1 MLYNSMDAKRT
12 ERRQFKV
19 VLLGDGAVGKTSIAT
34 RFSRD
39 EFKQSYKQTIGLDFF
54 IKHLLLSEQ
63 LHIAMQI
70 WDIGGQSVSS
80 KMIHNYVL
88 GAHAILLCYDIT
100 NYESFADLEDWHRIV
115 RETFGTK
122 SVPFVGLVANKCD
135 LSHMRAVKSEAH
147 QRFAEE
153 NVLHSFMMSAK
164 SGDQVHSCFLHVAEL
179 LSKAE
184 FPASKNEAKAEMVPE
199 FFGQLCIGRMV

>member
-1 MLYNSMDAKRT
+1 ML
-12 ERRQFKV
+12 
-19 VLLGDGAVGKTSIAT
+19 G
-34 RFSRD
+34 
-39 EFKQSYKQTIGLDFF
+39 
-54 IKHLLLSEQ
+54 
-63 LHIAMQI
+63 
-70 WDIGGQSVSS
+70 
-80 KMIHNYVL
+80 
-88 GAHAILLCYDIT
+88 
-100 NYESFADLEDWHRIV
+100 
-115 RETFGTK
+115 
-122 SVPFVGLVANKCD
+122 D